1 MNIFMH
7 KYIKME
13 LYIHF
18 TKMKQSKAME
28 NMSEQFSKVR
38 INKNIHDMMMAFV

>member
-18 TKMKQSKAME
+18 TKKQSKAME

-38 INKNIHDMMMAFV
+38 INKNIHEMMMAFI